1 MKNILLNMLTQYTTR
16 DLRWQGLPK
25 KAPKGAY
32 FHWGPL
38 CGIRENQ
45 LEN

>member
-1 MKNILLNMLTQYTTR
+1 MSVMKNILLRIPL
-16 DLRWQGLPK
+16 DLRWQKQPK

-32 FHWGPL
+32 FHQGPPS
-38 CGIRENQ
+38 GIRENQ